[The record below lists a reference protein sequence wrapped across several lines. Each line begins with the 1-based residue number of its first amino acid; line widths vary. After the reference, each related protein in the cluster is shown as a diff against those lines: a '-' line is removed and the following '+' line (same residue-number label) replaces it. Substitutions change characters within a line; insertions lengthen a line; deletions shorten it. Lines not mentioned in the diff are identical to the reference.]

1 MPSPITKGL
10 LNVAIKQEI
19 VSKFLD
25 GLKDS
30 TLYMGLSLI
39 SDTNDYR
46 LTLREFENNI
56 WDTMSIMLKVDTSM
70 GILPV
75 VPRNAWQEVNAD
87 LSNIEFVTN
96 EDDTSIRLYRK
107 VSGPSKSTE
116 KPRHLNGTQTYA
128 DGITWEFLESTIQED
143 VARFWTK
150 QHCTISEETNIRINS
165 LEFVIYSVEYP
176 QDIAVLTNSVSLIIN
191 PKTIND
197 TTLTDD
203 VAWYSHRVNLD
214 NNPKAGAFFLRSNPD
229 ITGIITQYDVDGYGY
244 IMSPNSFDGTV
255 STGQLDFNGEVYT
268 ITSFI
273 KSRVKRMSGYTL
285 FTQKFKKIYCNGRIK
300 MVFSVTE

>member
-1 MPSPITKGL
+1 MPAPATKGL
-10 LNVAIKQEI
+10 LNAAIKQEI

-30 TLYMGLSLI
+30 TLYMCLSLI

-46 LTLREFENNI
+46 MTLREYENNI
-56 WDTMSIMLKVDTSM
+56 WDTMSIMLKVDKSM

-75 VPRNAWQEVNAD
+75 VPRNPWQEVNAD
-87 LSNIEFVTN
+87 LSGIEFVTN
-96 EDDTSIRLYRK
+96 EDDTTIKLYRK
-107 VSGPSKSTE
+107 ISGPNKSTY
-116 KPRHLNGTQTYA
+116 KPRHLNGTQTNP
-128 DGITWEFLESTIQED
+128 DGITWEYLESTPIET
-143 VARFWTK
+143 VETYWTK
-150 QHCTISEETNIRINS
+150 QHCTISNELNSTINS
-165 LEFVIYSVEYP
+165 LEFIIYSVEYP
-176 QDIAVLTNSVSLIIN
+176 QDIAVLTNSVSLVIN
-191 PKTIND
+191 PKTNHD

-244 IMSPNSFDGTV
+244 IISPNSFDGI

-273 KSRVKRMSGYTL
+273 KSKVKRMSGYTL
-285 FTQKFKKIYCNGRIK
+285 FTQKFKKIYCNGRFK
-300 MVFSVTE
+300 MVFSVKE